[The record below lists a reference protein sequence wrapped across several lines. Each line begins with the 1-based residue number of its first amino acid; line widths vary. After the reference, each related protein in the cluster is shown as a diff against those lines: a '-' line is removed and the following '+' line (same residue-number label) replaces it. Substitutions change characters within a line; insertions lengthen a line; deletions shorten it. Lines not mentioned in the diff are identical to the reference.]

1 MTTTATNNRRLPP
14 VPEDFV
20 KVCQQLGMHPFR
32 VRRDQF
38 QLTLKQMG
46 KRADVNYR
54 AIHRYEQGNGVH
66 PTNVPKLAKAMG
78 VSGVTIQV
86 WSHEGKAI
94 MEKVLADRGRRLM
107 KPVKEDFLYEC
118 IQAGL
123 HPLLARRKN
132 VGLSL
137 RMLQTRTGIRE
148 SILSQYERGR
158 DVSEENVEAYIQ
170 SLGITRQ
177 QLQSFVTVG
186 RQILESKG
194 A

>member
-1 MTTTATNNRRLPP
+1 
-14 VPEDFV
+14 
-20 KVCQQLGMHPFR
+20 
-32 VRRDQF
+32 
-38 QLTLKQMG
+38 MG
-46 KRADVNYR
+46 
-54 AIHRYEQGNGVH
+54 
-66 PTNVPKLAKAMG
+66 
-78 VSGVTIQV
+78 
-86 WSHEGKAI
+86 
-94 MEKVLADRGRRLM
+94 
-107 KPVKEDFLYEC
+107 
-118 IQAGL
+118 
-123 HPLLARRKN
+123 KN

-148 SILSQYERGR
+148 SILSQYEQGR